1 MTATAPLPDLIDPA
15 DRRRAAPW
23 FIGEGVALLLLAGLA
38 IALPAIAGLAG
49 ALVFGW
55 VLIMVGIM
63 GFVGFLGARG
73 HAHSFWAALSGLVA
87 VVVGALILWHPFL
100 GAIALAIFIAAYL
113 LIDAV
118 ALIGMGLDQRKRG
131 AKGWAWLVVSG
142 AIDLV
147 LAAVILAMGPL
158 SDAVLLGWV
167 IALDLFVAGVALI
180 TLGWAARK
188 A

>member
-1 MTATAPLPDLIDPA
+1 MTAIAPLPGLSA
-15 DRRRAAPW
+15 SDRRHAAPW
-23 FIGEGVALLLLAGLA
+23 FIGEGIVLILLAGLA
-38 IALPAIAGLAG
+38 IVLPGIAGLAG

-55 VLIMVGIM
+55 VLILVGIM
-63 GFVGFLGARG
+63 GFVSFLGARG

-118 ALIGMGLDQRKRG
+118 ALIGMGMDQRKRG
-131 AKGWAWLVVSG
+131 AKGWVWLIVSG
-142 AIDLV
+142 AIDLL
-147 LAAVILAMGPL
+147 LAGVILAMGPL
-158 SDAVLLGWV
+158 SDAVLLGFV
-167 IALDLFVAGVALI
+167 IALDLFVAGTALI